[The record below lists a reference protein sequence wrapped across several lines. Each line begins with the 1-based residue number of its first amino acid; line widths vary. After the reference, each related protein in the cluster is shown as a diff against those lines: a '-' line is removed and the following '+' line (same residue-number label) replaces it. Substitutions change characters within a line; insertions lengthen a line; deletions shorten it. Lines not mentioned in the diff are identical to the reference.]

1 MLEHLQAFEFPK
13 NESRKNIK
21 NNADEVYRGMALGEV
36 LLIPYWQ
43 KIKGT
48 RTMLCQK
55 LRTKRYKDIFDKTNE
70 YFKNNSPEPD
80 FKYTTIQYNK
90 NHKCAKHKDKN
101 NVGDSY
107 IIGFGDYTGGELIVY
122 DDDGNKQIVDIKNK
136 FFKFNGSKYF
146 HETNDFTGERY
157 TLVFFNVI
165 LPD

>member
-1 MLEHLQAFEFPK
+1 MLEYLQAFEFPK

-55 LRTKRYKDIFDKTNE
+55 LRTKRYKDLFDKTNE

-80 FKYTTIQYNK
+80 FNYTTIQY
-90 NHKCAKHKDKN
+90 
-101 NVGDSY
+101 
-107 IIGFGDYTGGELIVY
+107 TY
-122 DDDGNKQIVDIKNK
+122 D
-136 FFKFNGSKYF
+136 
-146 HETNDFTGERY
+146 
-157 TLVFFNVI
+157 L
-165 LPD
+165 